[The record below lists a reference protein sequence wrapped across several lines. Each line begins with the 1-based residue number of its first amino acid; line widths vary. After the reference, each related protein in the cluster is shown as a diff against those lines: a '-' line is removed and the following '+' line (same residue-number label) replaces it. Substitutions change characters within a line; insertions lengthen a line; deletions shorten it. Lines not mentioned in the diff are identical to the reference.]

1 MKKPENKIPM
11 NKNEIE
17 SIVMKYMPEK
27 DSFPPLSEAMCYSVQ
42 NGGKRLRPL
51 MMLET
56 CRLFSEDT
64 SQAEPFAAAVEM
76 IHSGSLVHDDLP
88 CMDNDELRRGV
99 LSTWKAFGEPTALM
113 AGDALMAYA
122 FETAARSLLMP
133 HPERAARAMS
143 VLADSAGTG
152 GVCLGQ
158 TQDMQFTGKEPDG
171 ETLEQIYIKKTCALL
186 QASMAIGALI
196 GGADDE
202 AVKIV
207 DEAALHI
214 GLAFQI
220 RDDILDV
227 TADEKSLGKP
237 VGSDSKNN
245 KTTFVTIYGLSGA
258 QKAVFEHSALARA
271 LMLRLPGDKAFF
283 LDLIEK
289 LENRNN

>member
-1 MKKPENKIPM
+1 M

-17 SIVMKYMPEK
+17 KIIMKYMPEK
-27 DSFPPLSEAMCYSVQ
+27 DAFPPLSEAMLYSVQ
-42 NGGKRLRPL
+42 NGGKRLRPM

-152 GVCLGQ
+152 GVCMGQ
-158 TQDMQFTGKEPDG
+158 TLDMQFTGKEPDE
-171 ETLEQIYIKKTCALL
+171 ETLEHIYIKKTCALL
-186 QASMAIGALI
+186 QASMTIGAII

-202 AVKIV
+202 TVKIV

-245 KTTFVTIYGLSGA
+245 KTTFVTLYGLSGA
-258 QKAVFEHSALARA
+258 QKSVSEHSAAARA

-283 LDLIEK
+283 LDLIKK